1 MTKLIVVL
9 RNFANASKKQL
20 IKLLLIFI
28 FNNLVTSQAHVQ
40 LAGTSLLSYSLQT
53 TWSQLERKLVSAS
66 RTWSRFLFCLVY
78 TNWI

>member
-1 MTKLIVVL
+1 LFHADGQKVRQRDMTKLIVVL

-53 TWSQLERKLVSAS
+53 T
-66 RTWSRFLFCLVY
+66 
-78 TNWI
+78 